1 MRKIRVR
8 RRSTWFNNHQR
19 AIATLGALIV
29 LATFIVKDAIRD
41 HVKDTVDTLDSAR
54 SVYEIH
60 ADNQHVYDELRMIGF
75 RVNLI
80 WDTTPERAAYIRK
93 SPQSADLSDQTRQS
107 ALEDEMKFQ
116 LDSATDL
123 LNKMPHP
130 DSAVLRERAALPG
143 MLDRLKK
150 DDEAYGRAI
159 SNSRND
165 GDDLA
170 DAESDQGIDTEAT
183 GEAIDDFAGHVLESF
198 ERRKA
203 AEDKLLTVATVCSY
217 LLYALGSVLTI
228 AGRVYGLDTLDG
240 TE

>member
-8 RRSTWFNNHQR
+8 KHSTWLNNHQR
-19 AIATLGALIV
+19 AVSTTGALIV
-29 LATFIVKDAIRD
+29 LATFVVKDAIRD

-116 LDSATDL
+116 LNSATDL

-130 DSAVLRERAALPG
+130 DQAILQERKS
-143 MLDRLKK
+143 MLGQLDQLSK
-150 DDEAYGRAI
+150 DDAAYSYAVNNPHQEGV
-159 SNSRND
+159 
-165 GDDLA
+165 DLD
-170 DAESDQGIDTEAT
+170 DAEYQQGIDTETT
-183 GEAIDDFAGHVLESF
+183 GAAIADFAGHVLESF

-203 AEDKLLTVATVCSY
+203 AEDKLLTIATVSSY
-217 LLYALGSVLTI
+217 VLYALGSILTI

-240 TE
+240 TK